1 MIPDNIERTFTAL
14 ASLGYQPIVPITME
28 QFSNSELRQSW
39 IRNKGMQVLQFWS
52 DAHRETSV
60 DIFVTEPF
68 AFDEEYARSLV
79 APLHGID
86 LRRACWDR
94 TETTSRIA

>member
-14 ASLGYQPIVPITME
+14 ASLGYRPIVPITME

-39 IRNKGMQVLQFWS
+39 IRNRGMQVLQFWS

-60 DIFVTEPF
+60 DVFVTEPF
-68 AFDEEYARSLV
+68 AFDEEYAPALV
-79 APLHGID
+79 APLHD
-86 LRRACWDR
+86 
-94 TETTSRIA
+94 